1 MSSTGGN
8 YTLTQCWQN
17 VMHELFQM
25 KSELKSKEMKLRR
38 MPQNHMHA
46 SNNIHNHIFLLQQQ
60 QQQQQ
65 QLGRRGMINPN
76 MYMIHQRRHRPLNQD
91 QILPLPRTKLQVPA
105 AGAGFN
111 FDNNHALLPMN
122 TTAAPTA
129 GGTAFDN
136 SGEQNL
142 EGLINQNGKV
152 SGTANGSIFIL
163 NNFQCHPV
171 GHGGEWAWAW
181 AWHGMSS
188 SSGGGGG
195 TTSWRSSMGDPWG
208 SSSTPVVET
217 YSTGGP
223 TMMIGGGCMRSS
235 TLLGGGDPFEEFS
248 FPNHGTR
255 GGGGGFNV
263 GNHVTIPKSIPAS
276 TPSPRGTS
284 KSKPK
289 SKFPRAASAFN
300 SNNSGQQD
308 QDGEINTNGAVEGTG
323 NQSIYNITVNDYPG
337 KKK

>member
-1 MSSTGGN
+1 MSKGQANIGTLSNKELLSCIDPMKSAQEPTEKKERARAELACKLLTSRGRLRSEFNFDKEGEVSLSDCKNLHDFSTQQFMSSTGGN

-122 TTAAPTA
+122 PIAAPTTAA

-142 EGLINQNGKV
+142 EGLINQNGQV

-163 NNFQCHPV
+163 NNCNFHP
-171 GHGGEWAWAW
+171 
-181 AWHGMSS
+181 
-188 SSGGGGG
+188 
-195 TTSWRSSMGDPWG
+195 P
-208 SSSTPVVET
+208 
-217 YSTGGP
+217 
-223 TMMIGGGCMRSS
+223 
-235 TLLGGGDPFEEFS
+235 
-248 FPNHGTR
+248 
-255 GGGGGFNV
+255 
-263 GNHVTIPKSIPAS
+263 
-276 TPSPRGTS
+276 TPSHS
-284 KSKPK
+284 
-289 SKFPRAASAFN
+289 
-300 SNNSGQQD
+300 Q
-308 QDGEINTNGAVEGTG
+308 
-323 NQSIYNITVNDYPG
+323 
-337 KKK
+337 